1 MDFQFMLD
9 ILPEML
15 RAAVV
20 TVEISALALVFG
32 TALGIAMGS
41 ARVLGPRW
49 LKAIIQAIVDF
60 IRGVPPLVPI
70 AFIYFALPRFN
81 IVLSE
86 FWTGVVALSLIAA
99 GYIVEIVRASLES
112 IDKGQTEAAMSIGM
126 TDTMALR
133 FILLPQ
139 AATRMI
145 PPLTNEL
152 ANVVKASSLLSIV
165 AVREITHVGNALIFE
180 NFVFLEVILQ
190 MALLYLIVT
199 SVVQLIARAAEKRFA
214 YVYGAD
220 QMVSEIR

>member
-1 MDFQFMLD
+1 MDFEFMRS
-9 ILPEML
+9 ILPDML
-15 RAAVV
+15 RAARV
-20 TVEISALALVFG
+20 TIEISLLALVFG
-32 TALGIAMGS
+32 TALGVLLGS

-49 LKAIIQAIVDF
+49 VTLPIQVLVDF

-70 AFIYFALPRFN
+70 AFIYFALPRFG
-81 IVLSE
+81 IVLNE

-112 IDKGQTEAAMSIGM
+112 IDSGQREAAQAIGM
-126 TDTMALR
+126 SETMALR
-133 FILLPQ
+133 FVLLPQ

-180 NFVFLEVILQ
+180 YFVFFEVIIQ
-190 MALLYLIVT
+190 MAVMYLAIT
-199 SVVQLIARAAEKRFA
+199 SVVQLLARAAEKRFA
-214 YVYGAD
+214 SAYGAD
-220 QMVSEIR
+220 LAVGEIR